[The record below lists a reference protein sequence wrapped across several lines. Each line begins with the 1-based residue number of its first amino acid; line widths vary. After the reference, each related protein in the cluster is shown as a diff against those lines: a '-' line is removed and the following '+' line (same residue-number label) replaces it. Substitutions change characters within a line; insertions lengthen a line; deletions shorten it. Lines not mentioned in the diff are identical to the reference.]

1 MYGSK
6 LSRGFCVKKSSRTIS
21 RVSMGLIYDISQAV
35 SIVMFSQQPL
45 AMENE
50 TEPGNSETILMQF
63 KTIRTSTDG
72 QTVQNKWL
80 KIT

>member
-1 MYGSK
+1 
-6 LSRGFCVKKSSRTIS
+6 
-21 RVSMGLIYDISQAV
+21 MGLIYDISQAV